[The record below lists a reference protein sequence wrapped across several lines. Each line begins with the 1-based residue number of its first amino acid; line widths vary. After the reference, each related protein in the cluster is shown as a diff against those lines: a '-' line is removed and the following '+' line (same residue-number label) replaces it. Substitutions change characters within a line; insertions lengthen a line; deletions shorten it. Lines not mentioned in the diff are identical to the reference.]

1 MIAGDP
7 PFFHLTCL
15 MPVGLSPLA
24 SPRIGEMCRKATERG
39 RPLLPPRRSLSSWLP
54 LWGELSRR
62 LADVTERG
70 SAHLPS
76 SA

>member
-24 SPRIGEMCRKATERG
+24 SPRIGERCRKATERG
-39 RPLLPPRRSLSSWLP
+39 RPLLPPAA
-54 LWGELSRR
+54 G
-62 LADVTERG
+62 LALG
-70 SAHLPS
+70 SPFGGSCHVGSPT
-76 SA
+76 